1 MIHSYSQLW
10 LLTGETVVSRTLQEH
25 YHIKIIFD
33 SLTKFPSTH
42 STRQDANS
50 WHVNFSSDAQ
60 SVNTLQRH
68 PVVIVQHV
76 SPIHCNLKSKIV
88 I

>member
-1 MIHSYSQLW
+1 MIHSYIQLW
-10 LLTGETVVSRTLQEH
+10 LLIGQTVFSRTLQEH
-25 YHIKIIFD
+25 YHIKIMFD

-42 STRQDANS
+42 STWQDANS
-50 WHVNFSSDAQ
+50 WHLNFSSDAQ

-68 PVVIVQHV
+68 PVVIVQHM
-76 SPIHCNLKSKIV
+76 SPIHCNLNSKIV